1 MKTFKNELTQMLF
14 LNNIKTP
21 KLKLGCPITTCHIL
35 VDQIKLLS
43 MINNNNYQ

>member
-1 MKTFKNELTQMLF
+1 MLF

-21 KLKLGCPITTCHIL
+21 KLKPGFPITTYRIL

-43 MINNNNYQ
+43 MINNNNNQYLGK